1 MSKNLTILVLVAT
14 LGFLAIP
21 IETAGDPTTDTT
33 PTLEKILERYIQSVG
48 GREAFEK
55 LTTRVTVARIVTDLP
70 TRDPPVYEV
79 DTLIVYIKAPN
90 NYLVIQ
96 HTPRGSIV
104 EGFDGNTA
112 WKQDIQGKTFDIGL
126 WNKRSKWLVD
136 LYYPLLLMDYFPD
149 MTFRGKEVLEGH
161 PVYVV
166 DTDDDRA
173 HALYFDVESGLLR
186 RLGFHHEIYD
196 YREIDGVK
204 IPFRI
209 VYGRKGGS
217 STFILDS
224 VEHNIPIN
232 DSLFI
237 IPDSSENPPE

>member
-14 LGFLAIP
+14 LVFLAIP
-21 IETAGDPTTDTT
+21 KETAGDSTPDTL
-33 PTLEKILERYIQSVG
+33 PTLEQILERYIQAVG
-48 GREAFEK
+48 GCEAFEE
-55 LTTRVTVARIVTDLP
+55 LVTRVTRARVVTDLP
-70 TRDPPVYEV
+70 TWDPPVYEV
-79 DTLIVYIKAPN
+79 DTLIVYVKTPN
-90 NYLVIQ
+90 KYVVIQ
-96 HTPRGSIV
+96 RTPRGTIV
-104 EGFDGNTA
+104 EGFDGETA
-112 WKQDIQGKTFDIGL
+112 WKQDIQGKTFDLGL

-136 LYYPLLLMDYFPD
+136 LHYPLLLMDYFPD
-149 MTFRGKEVLEGH
+149 MTFRCKGVLEGR

-173 HALYFDVESGLLR
+173 HALYFDVETGLLL

-209 VYGRKGGS
+209 VYSRKGGS
-217 STFILDS
+217 STFILNS

-232 DSLFI
+232 DSLFVM
-237 IPDSSENPPE
+237 PDSSESPTE